1 MKTSD
6 TLRAAAEMLR
16 RTDTRGTRTPSAKT
30 EARREMKHEAN
41 RLALRSANEAGY
53 RRGKDEQDRE
63 LNTRHDQAINVLR
76 NAVAMIEANTIA
88 LMDREHTKG
97 WLELVAYQNRT
108 NPDSAVII
116 MSMRAVNAIARELT
130 RAYDKEK
137 QS

>member
-1 MKTSD
+1 MKKSVWKVMD
-6 TLRAAAEMLR
+6 DMN
-16 RTDTRGTRTPSAKT
+16 TDTRGTRSPSLKT
-30 EARREMKHEAN
+30 LKRRENKAEVH

-53 RRGKDEQDRE
+53 RRGKDEQDRD
-63 LNTRHDQAINVLR
+63 LNTRHDAEINVLR
-76 NAVAMIEANTIA
+76 NQVASIESDTVAT
-88 LMDREHTKG
+88 MDREHTKG

-108 NPDSAVII
+108 NPDSTVII